1 MFSRL
6 NEISDWR
13 TDYKSLRNGKMEDE
27 KNVEAYVVQRYLL
40 HPLLIGMMRQ
50 TVSDGDGD
58 SHDYRYAAAADNDYG
73 YDNDDDYDNN
83 DDEDL

>member
-40 HPLLIGMMRQ
+40 HPLLIGMMRM
-50 TVSDGDGD
+50 VI
-58 SHDYRYAAAADNDYG
+58 
-73 YDNDDDYDNN
+73 
-83 DDEDL
+83 

>member
-1 MFSRL
+1 MVVIVVHLFLSLLYISGIFMFSRL

-40 HPLLIGMMRQ
+40 HPLLIGMMRM
-50 TVSDGDGD
+50 VI
-58 SHDYRYAAAADNDYG
+58 
-73 YDNDDDYDNN
+73 
-83 DDEDL
+83 